1 MVALLLSVVSLA
13 YSAIGFITG
22 IILHSLR
29 GISLTDPNLSKNSFE
44 DYTGWTA
51 VGIEGALAGIVTISM
66 LVLRR

>member
-1 MVALLLSVVSLA
+1 MSPRWYDAGRA
-13 YSAIGFITG
+13 NMNDGNMQATTF
-22 IILHSLR
+22 HAH
-29 GISLTDPNLSKNSFE
+29 PNLSKNSFE